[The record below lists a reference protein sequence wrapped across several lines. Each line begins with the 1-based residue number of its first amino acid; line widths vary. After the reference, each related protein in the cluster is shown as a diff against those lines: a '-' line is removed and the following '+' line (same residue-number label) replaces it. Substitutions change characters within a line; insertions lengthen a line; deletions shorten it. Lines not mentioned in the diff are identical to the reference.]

1 MQRIYHWRGR
11 VRHDLDLAEVLFPKI
26 ISKSGAVK
34 TMIGLSTRIGSH
46 LTEGIS
52 ANAKLSITKTNGFLN
67 NAQNPVRRK
76 QIRVRTDK
84 ADVQVKLS
92 S

>member
-1 MQRIYHWRGR
+1 
-11 VRHDLDLAEVLFPKI
+11 
-26 ISKSGAVK
+26 
-34 TMIGLSTRIGSH
+34 MIGLSTRIGSH

>member
-1 MQRIYHWRGR
+1 M
-11 VRHDLDLAEVLFPKI
+11 RHDLDLAEVLFSKI

-34 TMIGLSTRIGSH
+34 TMIGLSTRIGSN

-52 ANAKLSITKTNGFLN
+52 ANAKLSKTNGFLN